1 MMTLALHVNGWERA
15 VAGPLDVWVREGLG
29 PGVAPQPLE
38 VVRGL
43 LNTDDRFHGVDRL
56 ADGPVELVAFR
67 DAARTYLTAGDTGAL
82 EVLAARHPLTVT
94 FGAGADGT
102 SVARLT
108 PAPGADELVAAVA
121 RLFAVVC
128 EAHTAG
134 TWHRLKTC
142 SNPACQWVF
151 YDASRNRS
159 GRWCAM
165 GECGDVIKAR
175 AYRQRLR
182 GSPTAS

>member
-1 MMTLALHVNGWERA
+1 M
-15 VAGPLDVWVREGLG
+15 AGLLEAWVREGGG
-29 PGVAPQPLE
+29 PGIAPQPLE

-56 ADGPVELVAFR
+56 ADGPAELVAFR
-67 DAARTYLTAGDTGAL
+67 DASRTYLTTGDTGAL

-94 FGAGADGT
+94 FVVEADGA
-102 SVARLT
+102 SHPRLT
-108 PAPGADELVAAVA
+108 SAPGTADGVATAVA
-121 RLFAVVC
+121 ELLVIVC
-128 EAHTAG
+128 EAHVAG
-134 TWHRLKTC
+134 TWQRLKAC
-142 SNPACQWVF
+142 GNPACQWVF

-175 AYRQRLR
+175 AYRQRRR
-182 GSPTAS
+182 GSRSATV